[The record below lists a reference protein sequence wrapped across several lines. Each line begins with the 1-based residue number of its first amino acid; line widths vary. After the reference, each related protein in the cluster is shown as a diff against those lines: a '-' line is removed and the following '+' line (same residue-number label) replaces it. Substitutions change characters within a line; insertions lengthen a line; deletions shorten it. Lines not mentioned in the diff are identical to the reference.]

1 MPSVALKKENKSE
14 IAVVKKMR
22 DYSKEPVFN
31 KKAEKA
37 IAFLKK
43 YGLPKP
49 FTKKKK

>member
-1 MPSVALKKENKSE
+1 MATVALKKENKSE
-14 IAVVKKMR
+14 IIVVKKMR
-22 DYSKEPVFN
+22 DYNSEPAFQ

-43 YGLPKP
+43 HGFPKT